1 MNTPDSLN
9 LKRAHATIS
18 VGRMSYEAGYF
29 RQAAHHFRSALTW
42 LDKTDGSDVESRSQA
57 LIGLAKSLA
66 AVGDFD
72 AAEELIGQAVILDR
86 SGPCAGE
93 AEDYHQM
100 SLLYW
105 RSGRTEMAMR
115 CAQRAMELAEADPA
129 TPDELIVKLLKH
141 FAVLA
146 EGNGALDECERNLN
160 LALETID
167 QSTQLDKQSSIYGD
181 ILLVKVLMLCEQ
193 GRMSEAS
200 ELYDQAITIVEM
212 NRGISHPRVREVLDL
227 FKFLSSGT
235 GALPDK
241 REIKDAITSAHEKS
255 QHGII

>member
-1 MNTPDSLN
+1 
-9 LKRAHATIS
+9 
-18 VGRMSYEAGYF
+18 
-29 RQAAHHFRSALTW
+29 
-42 LDKTDGSDVESRSQA
+42 
-57 LIGLAKSLA
+57 
-66 AVGDFD
+66 
-72 AAEELIGQAVILDR
+72 
-86 SGPCAGE
+86 
-93 AEDYHQM
+93 
-100 SLLYW
+100 
-105 RSGRTEMAMR
+105 MAMH

-212 NRGISHPRVREVLDL
+212 KRGISHPRVREVLDL

-235 GALPDK
+235 GTLPDK